1 MTLMAKAKKS
11 RKTAPRRRKSQ
22 AGQIATG
29 ERMRLR
35 SYTLGGL
42 PIINHILQR
51 MNLEAILREHLGP
64 DDPRVGVSTA
74 SALLVLVRN
83 MLMSR
88 APIYGVGEWAS
99 RHAPELLGLTEKELG
114 YLNDDRLGRCLDR
127 LFDTMGPKLLLAVV
141 RHVIKEFDVRL
152 DELHNDSTSLALHG
166 AYREASEEKTCRGR
180 KTHAVTFGHSKDHR
194 PDLKQVLYIL
204 TISDDG
210 GVPVYFTS
218 ASGNVTDD
226 STHRDTWQ
234 LLCELVGSTDFLYVA
249 DCKLA
254 TTDNMDHIAR
264 RGGRFVT
271 VLPRTRREDA
281 DFRRRVRD
289 TSQSIPWQ
297 PLYTVTDEQGQV
309 VDQLSS
315 TQEAHTSAEGY
326 RLCWFHSTRKAELDV
341 AARSRRTQR
350 ALAEL
355 SLLADRLAGK
365 RTRFRD
371 RAKVEKA
378 VREIIERLDVERW
391 VSVTIHEGEELV
403 LRQAGPGR
411 PGKDTKYVKK
421 VKMRYRLTR
430 QVDATRLIDES
441 ATDGLFPLITNVRDM
456 DVEDVLRAYK
466 RQPVIEKRFSQLKTD
481 FEVAP
486 VYLKEVSRIQ
496 SLLCV
501 YFLVLLVQSLLE
513 RELRQ
518 GMERAGI
525 KSLSLYPEGRPC
537 RRPTT
542 RRVLDLFEP
551 LQRHELTLGD
561 GSQEHLFPQIT
572 PLQRQLLRLLH
583 VPQSRYAQ

>member
-1 MTLMAKAKKS
+1 
-11 RKTAPRRRKSQ
+11 
-22 AGQIATG
+22 
-29 ERMRLR
+29 MRLR

-51 MNLEAILREHLGP
+51 MNLEAILRDHLGP
-64 DDPRVGVSTA
+64 DDPRVEVSTA

-83 MLMSR
+83 ILISR
-88 APIYGVGEWAS
+88 EPIYGVGEWAS
-99 RHAPELLGLTEKELG
+99 RQAPELLGLTEKQLG
-114 YLNDDRLGRCLDR
+114 HLNDDRLGRCLDR

-141 RHVIKEFDVRL
+141 RQVIEEFDVRL
-152 DELHNDSTSLALHG
+152 DELHNDSTSLSFHG
-166 AYREASEEKTCRGR
+166 AYREASEEKTRRGR

-226 STHRDTWQ
+226 ATHCDTWQ

-264 RGGRFVT
+264 RGGRFIT
-271 VLPRTRREDA
+271 VLPRTRREDT
-281 DFRRRVRD
+281 DFRRRTRD
-289 TSQSIPWQ
+289 RPQSVTWQ
-297 PLYTVTDEQGQV
+297 PLYTVTDEQGRI
-309 VDQLSS
+309 VDKLSS
-315 TQEAHTSAEGY
+315 TEEEHASAEGY
-326 RLCWFHSTRKAELDV
+326 RLFWFHSTRKAELDV

-378 VREIIERLDVERW
+378 VREILERLDVGRW
-391 VSVTIHEGEELV
+391 VSVTIHEHEELS
-403 LRQAGPGR
+403 LHQASPGR
-411 PGKDTKYVKK
+411 PGKDTKYLKK
-421 VKMRYRLTR
+421 VKMRYRLTW
-430 QVDATRLIDES
+430 QVDATQLIDES
-441 ATDGLFPLITNVRDM
+441 ATDGLFPLITNARDM
-456 DVEDVLRAYK
+456 DAEAVLRAYK

-496 SLLCV
+496 SLLCI

-518 GMERAGI
+518 GMERSGI
-525 KSLSLYPEGRPC
+525 KRLPLYPEDRPC

-551 LQRHELTLGD
+551 LERHELTLPD
-561 GSQEHLFPQIT
+561 GSQEHLFPQLT

-583 VPQSRYAQ
+583 VPTSRYAQ